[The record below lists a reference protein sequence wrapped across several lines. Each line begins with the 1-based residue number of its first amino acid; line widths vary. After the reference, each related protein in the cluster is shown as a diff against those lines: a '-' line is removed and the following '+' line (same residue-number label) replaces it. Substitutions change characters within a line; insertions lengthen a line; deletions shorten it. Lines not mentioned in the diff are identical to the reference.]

1 MCFTL
6 TETKLKQA
14 EAWKTHRLRMPAAG
28 ESKETSQKAT
38 AASLLLTERKK
49 KKKATFSDQKKLLSG
64 FRMSV
69 VVVFFLSWFDFKSL
83 LLFAL
88 NVLLDLMLCKLMT
101 SHGQVTLSPCR
112 FSEEM
117 FGCFRRVRVH
127 YQHTREL
134 LSARNT

>member
-49 KKKATFSDQKKLLSG
+49 KKKPRSLTKKI
-64 FRMSV
+64 V
-69 VVVFFLSWFDFKSL
+69 VRFPNVCCCCFFLSWFDFKSL